1 MGDNKHLLLEKIDNN
16 LKKEIIT
23 NVKKN
28 IKNFEN
34 ILYLIRCIYNEFN
47 LRISYDYTWL
57 YQSDYNIKELFD
69 EEISFNKKNNNKLT
83 CNEWCQLFKEL
94 LLFFEIKEKNIT
106 IKKEYLKHKWI
117 EINLEDYSINKIL
130 VVDGTTNYYKR
141 QDIYNCKIND
151 YTSGFM
157 FFEKNKAEYSLEQ
170 MYKNNLITDED
181 IMKQS
186 LYFKQIDEKLNF
198 KGNIIYQE
206 LKSIVIDNTNNEL
219 LLFYKI
225 FQKLYYSRKDNNN
238 LALNG
243 SDISRI
249 LKKILSNTNINI
261 EFLAYEY
268 NYFIETCCK
277 ITLSNKIILYSEQEQ
292 LLLETKD
299 YSDFI
304 TQKKIMKKY

>member
-186 LYFKQIDEKLNF
+186 L
-198 KGNIIYQE
+198 
-206 LKSIVIDNTNNEL
+206 
-219 LLFYKI
+219 
-225 FQKLYYSRKDNNN
+225 
-238 LALNG
+238 
-243 SDISRI
+243 
-249 LKKILSNTNINI
+249 
-261 EFLAYEY
+261 
-268 NYFIETCCK
+268 
-277 ITLSNKIILYSEQEQ
+277 
-292 LLLETKD
+292 
-299 YSDFI
+299 
-304 TQKKIMKKY
+304 

>member
-94 LLFFEIKEKNIT
+94 LLFFDIKEKNIT

-117 EINLEDYSINKIL
+117 EIDLEDYSINKIL

-157 FFEKNKAEYSLEQ
+157 LFEKNKAEYSLEQ
-170 MYKNNLITDED
+170 MYKNNLIIDED
-181 IMKQS
+181 ITKQS
-186 LYFKQIDEKLNF
+186 VYFKQIDEKLNF

-206 LKSIVIDNTNNEL
+206 LKSIVIDNPNNEL

-238 LALNG
+238 LVLNG

-261 EFLAYEY
+261 EFLAYEH

-277 ITLSNKIILYSEQEQ
+277 IILNNKIIFYSEQEQ

-299 YSDFI
+299 YQDFI
-304 TQKKIMKKY
+304 THKKIMKK